1 MADAQSGRPGTAQR
15 PARSVSPS
23 SDVAITGIG
32 VVLPNCED
40 RSTLWDHLKHGRSQ
54 LRFDDRVGDR
64 LPVGIA
70 LQFDPGQH
78 FADIPQRYYQRYPR
92 QLQLYLASVLLAVKD
107 AGVDLSSFGPERVGI
122 FEGSARPFFQY
133 WYEQIRSEHTR
144 ERRYT
149 KQHLM
154 VGLPG
159 QCGGIAASLL
169 KLRGGVYSLTGAC
182 TSGAIAT
189 GLGCRELRD
198 GALDLVL
205 ASGHDVPLV
214 DPIFE
219 MYGDAGLLSAERL
232 DARRAIRPYGGGS
245 TNAFGEGAITF
256 VLERL
261 DHARARGKRP
271 LAVIA
276 GFKHANLGDHPTGVD
291 ASGARST
298 ELVGELLAATRHS
311 VDEIDFV
318 VGHGNA
324 VTLSDQ
330 SEVRFMQRLFG
341 NRASSVPLISTKPI
355 YGHTMGASTSL
366 NVAAAALMM
375 HHGYLIPTINVD
387 PHRPAAVFTQPNVGA
402 ARAMRLGLAMGYGL
416 GGHCTALLLRRE
428 DVC

>member
-1 MADAQSGRPGTAQR
+1 MGEALGAW
-15 PARSVSPS
+15 SVPVPRAAPS
-23 SDVAITGIG
+23 EVAITGIG

-40 RSTLWDHLKHGRSQ
+40 RSTLWEHLKHGHSQ
-54 LRFDDRVGDR
+54 LRFDQRGDTR

-70 LQFDPGQH
+70 SQFDPEQH
-78 FADIPQRYYQRYPR
+78 FENIPRTFYQRYPR
-92 QLQLYLASVLLAVKD
+92 QLQIYLASVLLALKD
-107 AGVDLSSFGPERVGI
+107 SGADLNSFRPDRVGI

-133 WYEQIRSEHTR
+133 WYDQIRSEQSR
-144 ERRYT
+144 EKRYT

-169 KLRGGVYSLTGAC
+169 KVRGGVYSLTGAC

-189 GLGCRELRD
+189 GLGCRELHD
-198 GALDLVL
+198 GAMDLVL
-205 ASGHDVPLV
+205 ASGHDVPLS

-219 MYGDAGLLSAERL
+219 MYGDAGLLSTEKL
-232 DARRAIRPYGGGS
+232 DAQRAVRPYGGGS

-261 DHARARGKRP
+261 EHVRARGGQP

-276 GFKHANLGDHPTGVD
+276 GFKHGNIGDHPTRVDSSGVRP
-291 ASGARST
+291 A
-298 ELVGELLAATRHS
+298 ELVNELLDSTGHS
-311 VDEIDFV
+311 IDEVDFV

-324 VTLSDQ
+324 VNLSDQ
-330 SEVRFMQRLFG
+330 AEMSFMQRLFG
-341 NRASSVPLISTKPI
+341 HRAKNVPIISTKPI

-375 HHGYLIPTINVD
+375 HHAYVIPTINID
-387 PHRPAAVFTQPNVGA
+387 PHQPTDVFTQPNVGA
-402 ARAMRLGLAMGYGL
+402 PRASRLGLAMGYGM
-416 GGHCTALLLRRE
+416 GGHCTALLLRRAAA
-428 DVC
+428 C